1 MPLKWPALRAGQTLA
16 APDIVIIGK
25 CQKPGKIPGLRV
37 DELAGAILRRPTGAV
52 WGNLQQGPTLLESG
66 LVVLKLGHGGY
77 ATSSSTTRD
86 LSALSLAGDT
96 ICKWSK
102 YPR

>member
-1 MPLKWPALRAGQTLA
+1 MPLQGSAFGTRQTLA
-16 APDIVIIGK
+16 ATNVKIVGK
-25 CQKPGKIPGLRV
+25 CEKPGKIPTLRV
-37 DELAGAILRRPTGAV
+37 DKLAGAILRCPAGAV
-52 WGNLQQGPTLLESG
+52 LWNLQQGPILLESS
-66 LVVLKLGHGGY
+66 LVVLKFTHGGY

-96 ICKWSK
+96 ICKWPK